1 MVLTDQARPSTEA
14 TPRAGGGVKRAA
26 ALVLPA
32 WVLTLGVDLFLHAGV
47 MADFYMRETSF
58 LVDPATAFRR
68 IPAGYLSFLLL
79 TTALYWLLVRS
90 GIRGAGAGFRWGTM
104 AGLTVW
110 GSLLLAVWSI
120 TTAPVDLLLGWWV
133 GQGLELGLAGAVL
146 GAGLGGVSLRR
157 TWGWVGVGVLVMGVV
172 VVALQTM
179 GLAPAV
185 KVS

>member
-1 MVLTDQARPSTEA
+1 M
-14 TPRAGGGVKRAA
+14 KRAA

-32 WVLTLGVDLFLHAGV
+32 WVLTLGIDLFIHAGA
-47 MADFYMRETSF
+47 MADFYMREIPF
-58 LVDPATAFRR
+58 LVDPVTAFRR
-68 IPAGYLSFLLL
+68 IPVGYLSFLLL
-79 TTALYWLLVRS
+79 TGALYWLLLRS
-90 GIRGAGAGFRWGTM
+90 GTRGAGAGLRWGTL

-110 GSLLLAVWSI
+110 GSLLLGLWSI
-120 TTAPVDLLLGWWV
+120 TTAPADLLLGWWL

-157 TWGWVGVGVLVMGVV
+157 IWGLVGGAVLVLVVV

-185 KVS
+185 KLS